1 MKKILLS
8 MLIAGFA
15 FSENFVNLQV
25 TNDTVM
31 FEGQAQ
37 IVNDKPIYARGGYLI
52 NSKEDA
58 VSDFGYIGLKTEG
71 QAIGVDI
78 PVKISLMVDVVHIK
92 DNTASPVG
100 LGLSTYLK
108 QFSMPVFLRAS
119 YEYAPKILSYE
130 DAEKFSK
137 LKVETGI
144 RFIENGEAFVG
155 YRKIDFDETYI
166 NNMYVGVGF
175 VF

>member
-1 MKKILLS
+1 VKKILLS

-15 FSENFVNLQV
+15 FSENFINLQI
-25 TNDTVM
+25 TDDTVM

-37 IVNDKPIYARGGYLI
+37 IVNNKPVYARGGYLV
-52 NSKEDA
+52 NNKKDA

-78 PVKISLMVDVVHIK
+78 PVKISLIFDVVHIK
-92 DNTASPVG
+92 NNTASPVG
-100 LGLSTYLK
+100 LGISTYLK
-108 QFSMPVFLRAS
+108 QFSMPVFCRAT

-137 LKVETGI
+137 IKAEAGI
-144 RFIENGEAFVG
+144 RFIENGEVFVG
-155 YRKIDFDETYI
+155 YRKIDFDDNYI
-166 NNMYVGVGF
+166 SNMYAGVGF